1 MRTFAKM
8 TAIILALIIALSA
21 VSFTVFAA
29 EDSSYSVSASSGTVG
44 ECTWS
49 VEDKV
54 LTISGSGS
62 TGDLS
67 GILTQPPW
75 DNSVTT
81 AIVEEGVTRIGN
93 YFFRNSYSLS
103 SITLPESVTEFGTS
117 ALNKSAL
124 GVSRT
129 IYAPPGSYTETYCNE
144 NNLTFQASSGT
155 TGDCTWRLEG
165 TVLTI
170 SGNGAMADCV
180 YDEDKEKFILPWG
193 DKITKVIIEEGVTE
207 VGKAAFYKCG
217 SLKEVV
223 LPEGLTTIKPGA
235 FYECKK
241 LETVVFSEGLTTIG
255 EHAFEG
261 CTGLKEIDLPEGLTL
276 IDSSAF
282 CNCTNLSSV
291 KFPESLNKIGGY
303 AFENCESLT
312 SLTIPENTATINSC
326 AFRGCSNIKE
336 LYVYNKTCKLGW
348 AFMYTSLNGM
358 TVYGYLNSTA
368 QSFVNDNKDTYSIT
382 FVQLKEYSKTGECFY
397 ELDGTTLRIY
407 GNGKMG
413 DYTYNFPAP
422 WGKNITSLTI
432 ENGVQNVGSYAF
444 TGCKQITEVILPG
457 SVTELGEYAFMYC
470 DKLESVNI
478 PDDVNVI
485 TKGVFDGCASLDGV
499 ELHEGITEIQNLA
512 FSGCDS
518 ISSIVLPESLQ
529 TIGDQAFYGCKSLSE
544 FDVPKNVTHI
554 GYNILGGENSL
565 SSITVDP
572 KNTVYDSRDNCNA
585 IIETGT
591 NTLIRGCKNTVI
603 PASVPA
609 IGNSA
614 FDWCTGLK
622 SIEIPGTVKTVGFN
636 AFNYSGVNE
645 VVIDEGV
652 EKLDTQAFGLCLYLK
667 KITIPESVTDISS
680 TAFNGTKNFTIYG
693 YEGSYAQEYAEM
705 KSFPFVAI
713 PKPVHTLSIGD
724 LNGDKNIDVLDAIA
738 VQKFAAEKSELST
751 EQLYAADVNNDNNV
765 DVLDAIDIQKYSA
778 EIIDHFKK
786 N

>member
-1 MRTFAKM
+1 MKIFSKM
-8 TAIILALIIALSA
+8 TAIILALIIAFSA
-21 VSFTVFAA
+21 VSFTAFAA
-29 EDSSYSVSASSGTVG
+29 EDSSYSVSASSGTTG
-44 ECTWS
+44 DCTWS
-49 VEDKV
+49 VDDKV
-54 LTISGSGS
+54 LTISGNGS

-67 GILTQPPW
+67 SILIQPPW
-75 DNSVTT
+75 DNGVTT
-81 AIVEEGVTRIGN
+81 AIVEDGVTRIGD

-103 SITLPESVTEFGTS
+103 SIILPASVTEFGTS
-117 ALNKSAL
+117 ALNKSII

-129 IYAPPGSYTETYCNE
+129 IYAPSGSYTETYCNE

-155 TGDCTWRLEG
+155 TGDCTWSLLG
-165 TVLTI
+165 TTLTI

-193 DKITKVIIEEGVTE
+193 DKITKVIIEQGVTE

-241 LETVVFSEGLTTIG
+241 IETVVFPEGLTTIG

-261 CTGLKEIDLPEGLTL
+261 CTGLKEIDLPEGVTV
-276 IDSSAF
+276 IDYLAF
-282 CNCTNLSSV
+282 NNCKNLKSIDL
-291 KFPESLNKIGGY
+291 PESLTKIGGS

-312 SLTIPENTATINSC
+312 SLTIPKNTATLDSQ
-326 AFRGCSNIKE
+326 AFRGCRNIDD
-336 LYVYNKTCKLGW
+336 LYVYNKTCNLNN
-348 AFMYTSLNGM
+348 AFMYTSLDGM
-358 TVYGYLNSTA
+358 TVHGYLNSTA
-368 QSFVNDNKDTYSIT
+368 QSFANNNNLT
-382 FVQLKEYSKTGECFY
+382 FVQLAEVSRTGECFY

-413 DYTYNFPAP
+413 DYTYNSPAP

-499 ELHEGITEIQNLA
+499 ELHEGITEIQSLA

-529 TIGDQAFYGCKSLSE
+529 TIGNQAFYGCGSLTS
-544 FDVPKNVTHI
+544 FNLTKNVTQI
-554 GYNILGGENSL
+554 GYNILGGGNNISTL
-565 SSITVDP
+565 TVDP
-572 KNTVYDSRDNCNA
+572 ENTVYDSRESCNA
-585 IIETGT
+585 IIETAT
-591 NTLIRGCKNTVI
+591 NTLLKGCKNTTI

-705 KSFPFVAI
+705 KGFPFVAL

-724 LNGDKNIDVLDAIA
+724 VNGDKNIDVLDAIE
-738 VQKFAAEKSELST
+738 VQKFAAEKSELSA

-786 N
+786 S

>member
-1 MRTFAKM
+1 MKAFTK
-8 TAIILALIIALSA
+8 TIAIILALMLAFSA
-21 VSFTVFAA
+21 VSVTAFAA
-29 EDSSYSVSASSGTVG
+29 EDSSYSVSASSGTTG
-44 ECTWS
+44 DCTWS
-49 VEDKV
+49 VDDKV
-54 LTISGSGS
+54 LTISGNGS

-67 GILTQPPW
+67 SILIQPPW
-75 DNSVTT
+75 DNGVTT

-93 YFFRNSYSLS
+93 YFFRNSYNLS

-129 IYAPPGSYTETYCNE
+129 IYAPSGSYTETYCNE

-155 TGDCTWRLEG
+155 TGDCTWSLRG
-165 TVLTI
+165 TELTI

-241 LETVVFSEGLTTIG
+241 LETVVFPEGLTTIG
-255 EHAFEG
+255 ERAFEG

-291 KFPESLNKIGGY
+291 KFPESLNKIGAY

-312 SLTIPENTATINSC
+312 SLTIPKNTATINSC

-382 FVQLKEYSKTGECFY
+382 FVQLAEVSRTGECFY

-413 DYTYNFPAP
+413 DYTYSSPAP
-422 WGKNITSLTI
+422 WGTAITSVTI
-432 ENGVQNVGSYAF
+432 EDGVQNVGSYAF
-444 TGCKQITEVILPG
+444 RSCKNITEVTLPD
-457 SVTELGEYAFMYC
+457 SVTEFGEYAFLYC
-470 DKLESVNI
+470 DKLTSINI
-478 PDDVNVI
+478 PNGVTVI
-485 TKGVFDGCASLDGV
+485 TSGFFQGCEALDNI
-499 ELHEGITEIQNLA
+499 ELHEGITEIQYTA
-512 FSGCDS
+512 FHYCKSL
-518 ISSIVLPESLQ
+518 SSITLPESLE
-529 TIGDQAFYGCKSLSE
+529 TLGGMAFYGCKSLTR
-544 FDVPKNVTHI
+544 FNVPKSVTSI
-554 GYNILGGENSL
+554 GGSVIGGNNL
-565 SSITVDP
+565 SVITVDP
-572 KNTVYDSRDNCNA
+572 QNTVYDSRENCNA
-585 IIETGT
+585 IIETAT
-591 NTLIRGCKNTVI
+591 NKIIAGCKNTAF
-603 PASVPA
+603 PASVTE
-609 IGNSA
+609 IGEDA
-614 FDWCTGLK
+614 FEGCEGLR
-622 SIEIPGTVKTVGFN
+622 SIDIPGTIKTIGFN
-636 AFNYSGVNE
+636 AFRISSLNNA
-645 VVIDEGV
+645 VIHDGV
-652 EKLDTQAFGLCLYLK
+652 EKIDLQAFDSCIYLR
-667 KITIPESVTDISS
+667 KITIAKSVADIHSN
-680 TAFNGTKNFTIYG
+680 AFIGTQNLTIYG
-693 YEGSYAQEYAEM
+693 FKDSEAE
-705 KSFPFVAI
+705 KVAKLRGYKFVRF
-713 PKPVHTLSIGD
+713 GD
-724 LNGDKNIDVLDAIA
+724 VNDDESIDVLDAIA
-738 VQKFAAEKSELST
+738 VQKYAAEKSELSA

-786 N
+786 S